1 MEHAMRVLNGLSPL
15 AAERPDFSAK
25 EEKTAT
31 ELEVMIEKKINRAAR
46 LRCHSRDV
54 GRAVVRVYP
63 DNDFGWRAQVITA
76 PKSVEPFQIAAER
89 TASDLRALYDLKN
102 KHRLGKVA

>member
-1 MEHAMRVLNGLSPL
+1 MEHAMRALDGLSLL
-15 AAERPDFSAK
+15 AAEGPGILAK

-31 ELEVMIEKKINRAAR
+31 ELEVMIEEKINRAAR

-54 GRAVVRVYP
+54 VRAVVRVHP
-63 DNDFGWRAQVITA
+63 DNEFGWRAQVITA

-89 TASDLRALYDLKN
+89 TASDLRGLYDLKN
-102 KHRLGKVA
+102 RRRLDKVA

>member
-1 MEHAMRVLNGLSPL
+1 M
-15 AAERPDFSAK
+15 
-25 EEKTAT
+25 
-31 ELEVMIEKKINRAAR
+31 
-46 LRCHSRDV
+46 HSRDV

-63 DNDFGWRAQVITA
+63 DNEFGWRAQVITA
-76 PKSVEPFQIAAER
+76 PTSVEPLQIAAER

>member
-1 MEHAMRVLNGLSPL
+1 MSHGGGTPRRKFPDMLLY
-15 AAERPDFSAK
+15 AADRKKDQQSRPV
-25 EEKTAT
+25 T
-31 ELEVMIEKKINRAAR
+31 M
-46 LRCHSRDV
+46 HSRDV

-63 DNDFGWRAQVITA
+63 DNEFGWRAQVITA
-76 PKSVEPFQIAAER
+76 PTSVEPLQIAAER